1 MTQRFNSLGREINIH
16 VHKKTRMCSST
27 HNSPKLEIIQTS
39 INRSMN
45 KLYYFHTMELLIH
58 ATMWINFKNI
68 KLSKIK

>member
-16 VHKKTRMCSST
+16 VHKKTRMCRST

-39 INRSMN
+39 INWSMN
-45 KLYYFHTMELLIH
+45 KLYYFHTMELLVR